1 MSPKLIA
8 KLLAGFGIAALAAI
22 AIVTVTVVRGRSPER
37 NLGQLVDLVPD
48 ALLHARN
55 FHWTQM
61 KGPVKEWILSAQEA
75 SFSNDRKSVIL
86 KNAKVTMITAD
97 GKHVIM
103 ESPILRL
110 AVNGNHVNS
119 ADLSGGVTVHYGDFV
134 VTTATAQFVPDS
146 DLLDAPGLVTVV
158 GQGMTVT
165 GVGLSGHP
173 RQQQFTLN
181 KSVNTEITHELG
193 PASTGKS

>member
-8 KLLAGFGIAALAAI
+8 KLLAGFGIAALAVI

-75 SFSNDRKSVIL
+75 SFANDRKSVIL

-103 ESPILRL
+103 EAPILRL
-110 AVNGNHVNS
+110 AVTGNHVNS

-134 VTTATAQFVPDS
+134 VTTETAKFVPDS
-146 DLLDAPGLVTVV
+146 DVLDAPGLVTVV

-181 KSVNTEITHELG
+181 KSVNTEITRQPG
-193 PASTGKS
+193 SPAPGKS